1 MTQTSLDLKMNTP
14 VDHVLHEFFWWP
26 EFTIF
31 NQTKDQNLAHWIWRR
46 FFKVVNVFLLFHF
59 YLPLKEG
66 VTTFLQRTWF
76 PPTRQASADSYL
88 ITLRPCDVKRHCT
101 GLFLGLILKKN
112 GCAHQHAYKF
122 NDWRVWFLLS
132 IAVIW

>member
-31 NQTKDQNLAHWIWRR
+31 NQTKDQNLAHWAWRR
-46 FFKVVNVFLLFHF
+46 FFKIVNVFLLFHY

-66 VTTFLQRTWF
+66 AT
-76 PPTRQASADSYL
+76 ASFKEHD
-88 ITLRPCDVKRHCT
+88 IH
-101 GLFLGLILKKN
+101 
-112 GCAHQHAYKF
+112 
-122 NDWRVWFLLS
+122 LS
-132 IAVIW
+132 FFIPFM